1 MTVIIKIGR
10 RIHRNNDK
18 RWFAKQINNMKTVL
32 SVQQYMWRTIE
43 YGIKLATIKMDQH
56 TKDINSKGDFSFN
69 YKKRKFIE
77 EESLNYNIEWLE
89 VIIKGTEEKEREEYD
104 ASMKFFSKLENL
116 PVFKQKKEGVEI
128 DQELAAEYKGKLYG
142 KKAKKVIQKGFDKAK
157 DMTISKSLNDIGII
171 TIVEKERNEEKNIE

>member
-18 RWFAKQINNMKTVL
+18 RWFARQINSMKNVL
-32 SVQQYMWRTIE
+32 SVQQYMWKTIE
-43 YGIKLATIKMDQH
+43 YGIKLSTIKMEEH
-56 TKDINSKGDFSFN
+56 VKKINSVGDYSFN

-89 VIIKGTEEKEREEYD
+89 VMIKGTEEKEKEEYD

-116 PVFKQKKEGVEI
+116 PVFKQKKDNVVI
-128 DQELAAEYKGKLYG
+128 DEELAAEYKGKLYG
-142 KKAKKVIQKGFDKAK
+142 KKAKRALQAGFNKAK

-171 TIVEKERNEEKNIE
+171 TLVEKEKNKNE